1 MNPEV
6 EMLASD
12 AGDTCMKFRLG
23 EDLTRVVHQTAKE
36 FDVEEELVLELI
48 LFESLYGNFCLRCGH
63 PLPPRRHPA
72 TNTRSCSVYGALSSG
87 IEERSG
93 PGCEGRRT
101 HAENERKKN
110 KIISHRRKCTAV
122 FRV

>member
-12 AGDTCMKFRLG
+12 AGDTRMKFRLG

-48 LFESLYGNFCLRCGH
+48 LFERLYGNFCLRCGE
-63 PLPPRRHPA
+63 LNPA
-72 TNTRSCSVYGALSSG
+72 SARFCQRCGMEVEKNENNPTVVNLSA
-87 IEERSG
+87 IKVLVVD
-93 PGCEGRRT
+93 
-101 HAENERKKN
+101 ENGG
-110 KIISHRRKCTAV
+110 SQ
-122 FRV
+122 